1 MNQRSEK
8 LIASHPAARF
18 DYTIVEVLEAG
29 MVLRGTEVKSLR
41 ESTPTLKEAFVEVEA
56 SSGGFHAWLV
66 NAYIAPYSHGNLS
79 NHAPLRKRKLLL
91 HRSELNRLHGSLVKK
106 GLSLVPLKLYW
117 KRGRVKVELG
127 LGRGKK
133 KYDKRQDLK
142 KKTVDRE
149 IQGAMKRNGTF

>member
-1 MNQRSEK
+1 
-8 LIASHPAARF
+8 
-18 DYTIVEVLEAG
+18 
-29 MVLRGTEVKSLR
+29 
-41 ESTPTLKEAFVEVEA
+41 
-56 SSGGFHAWLV
+56 
-66 NAYIAPYSHGNLS
+66 
-79 NHAPLRKRKLLL
+79 
-91 HRSELNRLHGSLVKK
+91 VKK

>member
-18 DYTIVEVLEAG
+18 DYSIVEVLEAG
-29 MVLRGTEVKSLR
+29 IVLQGTEVKSLR
-41 ESTPTLKEAFVEVEA
+41 ENSPTLKEAFVEVE
-56 SSGGFHAWLV
+56 SLKKGFHAWLV
-66 NAYIAPYSHGNLS
+66 NVYIAPYSHGNLA

-91 HRSELNRLHGSLVKK
+91 HHKELNYLYGSLLKK
-106 GLSLVPLKLYW
+106 GLSLIPLKLYF
-117 KRGRVKVELG
+117 KRGLVKVELG

>member
-56 SSGGFHAWLV
+56 STGGFQAWLV
-66 NAYIAPYSHGNLS
+66 NAYIAP
-79 NHAPLRKRKLLL
+79 
-91 HRSELNRLHGSLVKK
+91 
-106 GLSLVPLKLYW
+106 
-117 KRGRVKVELG
+117 
-127 LGRGKK
+127 
-133 KYDKRQDLK
+133 
-142 KKTVDRE
+142 
-149 IQGAMKRNGTF
+149 